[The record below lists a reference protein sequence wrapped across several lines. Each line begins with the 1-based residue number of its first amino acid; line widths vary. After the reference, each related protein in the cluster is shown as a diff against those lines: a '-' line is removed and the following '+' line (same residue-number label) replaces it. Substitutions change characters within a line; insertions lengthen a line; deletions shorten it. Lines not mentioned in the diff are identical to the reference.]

1 MNSNRPELSPEEKK
15 DLFLLCFIQEKG
27 HITKACHLVG
37 IHRKTY
43 YYWIKE
49 DPEFSAKVE
58 DLQGEDTDEIIK
70 ALKILAKGQI
80 SNPDFPDV
88 DDVLPSL
95 PAIKYYLEHKGKNDG
110 FGKTGKDSAMGQS
123 SLPGGDFHL
132 HLHSPPEPK
141 TLAEWE
147 EQVFEAREK
156 RRLLEI
162 EEKIKRGGERGG
174 GAGAGESVRDNVR
187 ESNG

>member
-37 IHRKTY
+37 VHRKTY
-43 YYWIKE
+43 YYWINEDKE
-49 DPEFSAKVE
+49 FAAKVE

-70 ALKILAKGQI
+70 ALKILAKGQTSEI
-80 SNPDFPDV
+80 PDI

-110 FGKTGKDSAMGQS
+110 FGKTGKDSAIGQS
-123 SLPGGDFHL
+123 ALPGGDFHL

-162 EEKIKRGGERGG
+162 EEKIKRGGGDNPEDSEGN
-174 GAGAGESVRDNVR
+174 SVRNDVR
-187 ESNG
+187 EDKE

>member
-58 DLQGEDTDEIIK
+58 DLNGADTDDIVE

-80 SNPDFPDV
+80 TEDGDI

-95 PAIKYYLEHKGKNDG
+95 PAIKYYLEHQGKNDG
-110 FGKTGKDSAMGQS
+110 FGKTGKESAIGQS

-141 TLAEWE
+141 TLADWE

-156 RRLLEI
+156 RRLLEL
-162 EEKIKRGGERGG
+162 EEKIKRGGGG
-174 GAGAGESVRDNVR
+174 GVESGNEAGNEERT
-187 ESNG
+187 